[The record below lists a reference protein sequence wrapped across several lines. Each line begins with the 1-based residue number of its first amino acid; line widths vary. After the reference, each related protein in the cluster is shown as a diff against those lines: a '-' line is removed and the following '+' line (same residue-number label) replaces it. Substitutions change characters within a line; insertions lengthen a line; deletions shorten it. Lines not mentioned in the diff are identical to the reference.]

1 MGRRLRPRE
10 FYIYNEK
17 ELRNAANF
25 YELWMQCGTSF
36 FNYMEVY
43 KTIQSVAKKQKDW
56 AKETPADFDYF
67 MSIQFNRDTR
77 AFKAALQT
85 LLFVNAYTLMIKKW
99 KSVQPKNRT
108 QEAAKNL
115 VTAALKQL
123 EIPEDLRSVAIDAIT
138 RDLMNEN
145 KRMIPRGEHWET
157 FEIFITYQ
165 ASEDLEESIY
175 SKEEVREFFDSIN
188 LDKERRKQIKG
199 EFNRFLAQYPITKAN
214 RFGEV
219 APKEFWKQNREQF
232 PLLAPLALTMLS
244 LPKGNDELLS
254 VEMTDHVLSNMFL
267 HINNHQTE
275 PLRRLHFWFNQFRVP
290 YLEEVEDLLV

>member
-1 MGRRLRPRE
+1 MRRRE

-17 ELRNAANF
+17 ELRNAVNF

-43 KTIQSVAKKQKDW
+43 KTVQNVSKKQKEW
-56 AKETPADFDYF
+56 AKDTPADFDYF
-67 MSIQFNRDTR
+67 MSIQFNPDTR

-85 LLFVNAYTLMIKKW
+85 LLLINAYTLMIKKW

-115 VTAALKQL
+115 VTMGLKQL
-123 EIPEDLRSVAIDAIT
+123 EIPDDLRTVAIDAIS

-145 KRMIPRGEHWET
+145 KRMIPRSECWET

-165 ASEDLEESIY
+165 ASEDLEESVY
-175 SKEEVREFFDSIN
+175 SKEEVRQFFDSIN
-188 LDKERRKQIKG
+188 LDKERKKQIKG
-199 EFNRFLAQYPITKAN
+199 EFNQFLAQYPITKAN

-219 APKEFWKQNREQF
+219 APREFWKQNREQF
-232 PLLAPLALTMLS
+232 PLLAPLALAMLS

-267 HINNHQTE
+267 HINNRQTE
-275 PLRRLHFWFNQFRVP
+275 PLRRLHFWFNQFRVA

>member
-1 MGRRLRPRE
+1 MRRRE

-17 ELRNAANF
+17 ELRNAVNF

-43 KTIQSVAKKQKDW
+43 KTVQNVAKKQKEW
-56 AKETPADFDYF
+56 AKDTPADFDYF
-67 MSIQFNRDTR
+67 MSIQFNPDTR

-85 LLFVNAYTLMIKKW
+85 LLLINAYTLMIKKW

-108 QEAAKNL
+108 QEVAKNL
-115 VTAALKQL
+115 VTMGLKQL
-123 EIPEDLRSVAIDAIT
+123 EIPDDLRTVAIDAIS

-145 KRMIPRGEHWET
+145 KRMIPRSECWET

-165 ASEDLEESIY
+165 ASEDLEESVY
-175 SKEEVREFFDSIN
+175 SKEEVRQFFDSIN
-188 LDKERRKQIKG
+188 LDKERKKQMKG
-199 EFNRFLAQYPITKAN
+199 EFNQFLAQYPITKAN

-219 APKEFWKQNREQF
+219 APREFWKQNREQF
-232 PLLAPLALTMLS
+232 PLLAPLALAMLS

-267 HINNHQTE
+267 HINNRQTE
-275 PLRRLHFWFNQFRVP
+275 PLRRLHFWFNQFRVA